1 MITRRHLLAAA
12 AAGAAATPPI
22 AARAQPAA
30 WRPNRSIRLVLGFAP
45 GGVGD
50 LTARL
55 VAPKMSEM
63 LGQTIVIDNRPSA
76 GGIVAGEAVARAQP
90 DGHTL
95 LLLTTTN
102 STASALFKSVPYDVS
117 RDFTPVGRL
126 SLFDHVLLVPADGP
140 HKTVGD
146 LIAAARAK
154 PGAINLGSISVGNA
168 QHLGAELF
176 RIMAGVDMTV
186 VPYRSTPDLVNAT
199 ATGDVQVASEILAP
213 VLSQVQGG
221 RVRALAMCSA
231 ERFPLLPDVPTV
243 AESGLPDY
251 VVGSWNGIAGPKGL
265 PKPVVDRLNEA
276 LVAAANAPDVRSKLI
291 ELGVKPAP
299 SAPGEFDAFIRSEGE
314 RWARVVETAKIP
326 KQ

>member
-102 STASALFKSVPYDVS
+102 STACTVKCIFIKLCNFFMQATYPFLCKCRFQTDKAIAIQTAHNVS
-117 RDFTPVGRL
+117 RR
-126 SLFDHVLLVPADGP
+126 
-140 HKTVGD
+140 K
-146 LIAAARAK
+146 
-154 PGAINLGSISVGNA
+154 
-168 QHLGAELF
+168 
-176 RIMAGVDMTV
+176 M
-186 VPYRSTPDLVNAT
+186 
-199 ATGDVQVASEILAP
+199 
-213 VLSQVQGG
+213 
-221 RVRALAMCSA
+221 
-231 ERFPLLPDVPTV
+231 
-243 AESGLPDY
+243 
-251 VVGSWNGIAGPKGL
+251 
-265 PKPVVDRLNEA
+265 
-276 LVAAANAPDVRSKLI
+276 
-291 ELGVKPAP
+291 
-299 SAPGEFDAFIRSEGE
+299 
-314 RWARVVETAKIP
+314 
-326 KQ
+326 